1 MLRQI
6 VICISVRQDSTCPYI
21 NCYIECPLVASMQIR
36 EKGEISLSPKLLH
49 GDGMKKG
56 AEIVPT
62 FQAENAGQEA
72 REGCSHF

>member
-1 MLRQI
+1 
-6 VICISVRQDSTCPYI
+6 
-21 NCYIECPLVASMQIR
+21 MQIR